1 MYVYK
6 KCNPSSCAHPQIV
19 EAAKTRGERSLTE
32 KQEKVQIEIEKCHR
46 RAEEF
51 AECSDLSLM
60 QQYCKEVAQ
69 LQRRLG
75 ELHEQIAQINREEE
89 LFKWTPSTYPQL
101 DTIHTMLE
109 PYHKLFTTVFR
120 WQKAERKFMDGA
132 FLELN
137 AEDTQAEV
145 GVCEWVQGCT
155 GLAISVAHKN
165 NGRSDTHVL

>member
-1 MYVYK
+1 MYQM
-6 KCNPSSCAHPQIV
+6 QIV

-46 RAEEF
+46 RVEEF

-60 QQYCKEVAQ
+60 QQYCKDVAGV
-69 LQRRLG
+69 QRRLG
-75 ELHEQIAQINREEE
+75 ELQEQIVQINREEE

-101 DTIHTMLE
+101 DSIHGMLE
-109 PYHKLFTTVFR
+109 PYQKLFTTVFR

-137 AEDTQAEV
+137 AENTQAEV
-145 GVCEWVQGCT
+145 RGACACTHRYTCGMYVCVCVCT
-155 GLAISVAHKN
+155 CVRACV
-165 NGRSDTHVL
+165 RTCVRMY